1 MGGYENLLDK
11 YSQSVPDA
19 KYASFKIENG
29 LNISCSEVRPDFAH
43 LFHSIDDDFLPWTG
57 VLSGMVI
64 ASIYYWCSDQVSLF
78 LNQCCQLWLLIFG
91 LFQVIVQRLLAA
103 KNISH
108 AKGGTVVAGL
118 LKLLPFFTLVLP
130 GMAAR
135 TLFTNEVL

>member
-43 LFHSIDDDFLPWTG
+43 LFHSINDDFLPWTG

-64 ASIYYWCSDQVSLF
+64 ASIYYWCSDQVSF
-78 LNQCCQLWLLIFG
+78 FFQNQCCQLLSNFIFFG
-91 LFQVIVQRLLAA
+91 
-103 KNISH
+103 
-108 AKGGTVVAGL
+108 
-118 LKLLPFFTLVLP
+118 
-130 GMAAR
+130 
-135 TLFTNEVL
+135 